1 MAGKKTGV
9 YPVYENQFQVNTGT
23 AATSEDGTSITG
35 GTFSN
40 IADMESFSVS
50 FDNGVEEWT
59 PFDQAGWT
67 RRLMTSKSIT
77 ISVSGKRNVADA
89 GNDFISN
96 KAFKNGRDAEVDI
109 QWTFPDG
116 TKVVFLGAVIN
127 ITEFGAG
134 DSTNVAPLAFD
145 VMSNGKPIVV
155 PAV

>member
-23 AATSEDGTSITG
+23 AATSSDGSSISG

-96 KAFKNGRDAEVDI
+96 KAFKNGRDAEADI

-127 ITEFGAG
+127 ITEFGSG

-145 VMSNGKPIVV
+145 VMSNGKPIVI
-155 PAV
+155 PAA

>member
-23 AATSEDGTSITG
+23 AATSEDGSSISG

-50 FDNGVEEWT
+50 FDNGVEEWN

-77 ISVSGKRNVADA
+77 ISVSGKRNVTDT
-89 GNDFISN
+89 GNDYIAT
-96 KAFKNGRDAEVDI
+96 KAFKNGRDAEADF

-127 ITEFGAG
+127 ITEFGSG